1 MILEVRGE
9 GRKVLEK
16 AGFPLEPAEP
26 HSGGTPNRTQLIVIV
41 LDLGAVEDARRGAGV
56 SPRGAVAIALHN
68 QVM

>member
-1 MILEVRGE
+1 MIPEVKGE

-16 AGFPLEPAEP
+16 AGFPLELAEP
-26 HSGGTPNRTQLIVIV
+26 HLGGTPNRTQLIVIV
-41 LDLGAVEDARRGAGV
+41 LDLGAVEDARRGAGA

>member
-1 MILEVRGE
+1 MP
-9 GRKVLEK
+9 EK
-16 AGFPLEPAEP
+16 AGFPLGPAEP

>member
-1 MILEVRGE
+1 MIPEVKGE
-9 GRKVLEK
+9 GRRVLEK
-16 AGFPLEPAEP
+16 AGFPLELAEP

-41 LDLGAVEDARRGAGV
+41 LDLGAVEDARRGAGA

>member
-1 MILEVRGE
+1 MITEAKGE

-16 AGFPLEPAEP
+16 AGFPLELAGP

>member
-1 MILEVRGE
+1 MPD
-9 GRKVLEK
+9 K
-16 AGFPLEPAEP
+16 AEFPLGPAEP

-41 LDLGAVEDARRGAGV
+41 LDLGAGEDARRGAGV

>member
-1 MILEVRGE
+1 MITEVKGE

-16 AGFPLEPAEP
+16 AGFPLELAGP